1 MGNDGFDEED
11 NKPNNDLE
19 DFQPKVKKNVDLNSQ
34 IKSKGIKGRI
44 IELNISESWGD
55 LFYVGLNGLEIID
68 VNGLPVK
75 IDIKNVEANPRDMNS
90 IPGHGQDHRT
100 LDKLIN

>member
-19 DFQPKVKKNVDLNSQ
+19 DFQPKVKKNVDLNRQ

-68 VNGLPVK
+68 VNGQPVK

-90 IPGHGQDHRT
+90 IPGHG
-100 LDKLIN
+100 

>member
-19 DFQPKVKKNVDLNSQ
+19 DFQPKVKKYVDLNRQ

-68 VNGLPVK
+68 VNGQPVK

-90 IPGHGQDHRT
+90 IPGHG
-100 LDKLIN
+100 

>member
-68 VNGLPVK
+68 VNGQPVK

>member
-19 DFQPKVKKNVDLNSQ
+19 DFQPKVKKNVDLNRQ

-68 VNGLPVK
+68 VNGQPVK